1 MRIEVALRRL
11 ADLELALADL
21 YEWYSDVF
29 ASDPEAVYVF
39 IKMAREERAH
49 YRLVDYHRR
58 LLFRD
63 PRLSVEV
70 DVELGEILA
79 LVAKAK
85 ALRAATRPP
94 TIAEALREAIAIEAS
109 AADSLYRDT
118 LFEAH
123 PEFVKLLG
131 ALGAEDRGHVERI
144 QEMARRRGVVLPEM
158 VAA

>member
-1 MRIEVALRRL
+1 MQIEIALRHL
-11 ADLELALADL
+11 GDLELALADL

-49 YRLVDYHRR
+49 YRLIDFHRR
-58 LLFRD
+58 LLGRD

-70 DVELGEILA
+70 DLEPGEIVTIVGKARTLRTPTA
-79 LVAKAK
+79 LPS
-85 ALRAATRPP
+85 L
-94 TIAEALREAIAIEAS
+94 AEALREALAMEAS
-109 AADSLYRDT
+109 AADSLYRST
-118 LFEAH
+118 LFEQH

-131 ALGAEDRGHVERI
+131 ALGAEDRAHVERI
-144 QEMARRRGVVLPEM
+144 REMARRRGIVVTEM